1 MNIVLGGK
9 KYAHILLHLFFFIF
23 IASSNAETIKIV
35 TYNILNFP
43 DAIGM
48 QRIDDFRK
56 IIDFEYPDILVV
68 QEMQSQEG
76 IDLFIDSVM
85 NYQENLFEVVPFND
99 GPDTDNALFYR
110 SNKVEYLSSQYLPTP
125 IRDIAEYRL
134 KIIDSQRE
142 FYIFSVHF
150 KSAQGS
156 NNETIRQQEATILRN
171 HVDSLDPGTNFLVM
185 GDFNIYYSD
194 EPAFHTLTDNLANNN
209 GRLFDP
215 LNASGDW
222 HENSD
227 FAYLHTQSSRTEQL
241 QDSGAGGG
249 LDDRFDM
256 ILCSQSFLDSAGLY
270 IISDSYTI
278 CGNDENHFNIA
289 VNYGVNQSVPDDIAD
304 ALYYASD
311 HLPVIVTITDGIEQD
326 IPKEVVKIW
335 PNPMK
340 TEAQIR
346 FPWHDDF
353 QKANVTITNILGQR
367 VYVAETQS
375 PTDFTLRRGKLP
387 VGIYFVHVE
396 IEGTYNDHNYYSK
409 LAVVQ

>member
-1 MNIVLGGK
+1 MDGK
-9 KYAHILLHLFFFIF
+9 KIVYILLLLFFLIF
-23 IASSNAETIKIV
+23 VASSNAETIKIV

-110 SNKVEYLSSQYLPTP
+110 RDKVEYLSSQYLPTP

-150 KSAQGS
+150 KSSQGS
-156 NNETIRQQEATILRN
+156 NNEMIRHQEATILRN
-171 HVDSLDPGTNFLVM
+171 HLDSLDPGTNFLVM

-194 EPAFHTLTDNLANNN
+194 EPAFHILTDNLANNN

-256 ILCSQSFLDSAGLY
+256 ILCSQNLLDSTSLY
-270 IISDSYTI
+270 IISGSYTI
-278 CGNDENHFNIA
+278 CGNDENHFNLA
-289 VNYGVNQSVPDDIAD
+289 VNHGDNQSVPDDIAD

-311 HLPVIVTITDGIEQD
+311 HLPVTVIIVDGIEQD
-326 IPKEVVKIW
+326 IPKQVVKIW
-335 PNPMK
+335 PNPME
-340 TEAQIR
+340 TESHIR

-353 QKANVTITNILGQR
+353 QKADITITNILGQR
-367 VYVAETQS
+367 VYTAETQS
-375 PTDFTLRRGKLP
+375 QGDFTLRRGKLP

-396 IEGTYNDHNYYSK
+396 IKGTYDDHNYYSK
-409 LAVVQ
+409 LAVVD

>member
-1 MNIVLGGK
+1 MSIILSGK
-9 KYAHILLHLFFFIF
+9 KSVYILLLLFFFVFTIF
-23 IASSNAETIKIV
+23 SYADTIKII

-43 DAIGM
+43 EAIGM
-48 QRIDDFRK
+48 YRIDYFRK
-56 IIDFEYPDILVV
+56 IIDYENPDILVV
-68 QEMQSQEG
+68 QEMQSQDG
-76 IDLFIDSVM
+76 VDLFIDSVM
-85 NYQENLFEVVPFND
+85 NYQNNLFEAVSFND
-99 GPDTDNALFYR
+99 GPDTDNALFFR
-110 SNKVEYLSSQYLPTP
+110 SDKVEYLSSQYLSTP
-125 IRDIAEYRL
+125 VRNIAEYRL

-150 KSAQGS
+150 KASQGS
-156 NNETIRQQEATILRN
+156 NNEMIRHQEATILRN
-171 HVDSLDPGTNFLVM
+171 HLDSLDPGTNFLAM

-241 QDSGAGGG
+241 QDGGAGGG

-256 ILCSQSFLDSAGLY
+256 ILCSQSLLDSTSLY
-270 IISDSYTI
+270 IISGSYTI
-278 CGNDENHFNIA
+278 CGNDENHFNLA
-289 VNYGVNQSVPDDIAD
+289 VNHGVNQSVPGDVAD

-311 HLPVIVTITDGIEQD
+311 HLPVIVIIIDGIEQD
-326 IPKEVVKIW
+326 IPKQVVKIW
-335 PNPMK
+335 PNPME
-340 TEAQIR
+340 TESQIR

-353 QKANVTITNILGQR
+353 QKADITITNILGQR
-367 VYVAETQS
+367 VYTAETQS

-396 IEGTYNDHNYYSK
+396 IKGRFNYHNYYSK
-409 LAVVQ
+409 LAVVE